1 MPVNTLSCVPPR
13 FEAGNTIVWTQDFP
27 RYPASEWSLSFVLSQ
42 AGQVKATVS
51 GVPSGDSF
59 TVTLTS
65 TVTDRLAG
73 GTYDW
78 AEYVTQSGERATAA
92 TGTLIVLPNLATNAA
107 PSFAEQQVEL
117 LQTALATL
125 AAGTNETVN
134 INGQSFTKR
143 NIETYQK
150 QLTYWEARVF
160 QEQQRQAALRGN
172 RSENRVRT
180 VFVSPYCG
188 VQPYVGA
195 PWANGYNGGNCG

>member
-1 MPVNTLSCVPPR
+1 VTD
-13 FEAGNTIVWTQDFP
+13 GN
-27 RYPASEWSLSFVLSQ
+27 A
-42 AGQVKATVS
+42 
-51 GVPSGDSF
+51 F

-65 TVTDRLAG
+65 VATAALDG

-78 AEYVTQSGERATAA
+78 AEYVTQSGQRATAR
-92 TGTLIVLPNLATNAA
+92 TGTLIVLPNLAVDSA

-117 LQTALATL
+117 LQNALATL

-172 RSENRVRT
+172 RSQNRIRT
-180 VFVSPYCG
+180 VFVSPYCNSF
-188 VQPYVGA
+188 PYAGP
-195 PWANGYNGGNCG
+195 PWANGYNGGCCG